1 MVSADLHCVI
11 RGRSCGDYCFR
22 YALPILRGVV
32 AAGRASASR
41 GFRRSCRSSNI
52 KTNDMLDHIL
62 QHLTALVSFDTRNPP
77 RRIGVGGIFDYLRA
91 QLPDFRVE
99 VTDHG
104 DGAVSLFAVRGTPQV
119 PFKVHLDTVPSPPAW
134 SAHPF
139 PLRVTRNRAT
149 GLGRAE
155 ERRVGKGCVSACR
168 L

>member
-1 MVSADLHCVI
+1 MS
-11 RGRSCGDYCFR
+11 
-22 YALPILRGVV
+22 
-32 AAGRASASR
+32 SR

-62 QHLTALVSFDTRNPP
+62 QHLTALVSFDTRNTP

-119 PFKVHLDTVPSPPAW
+119 LFNVHLDHVPLSPAW
-134 SAHPF
+134 SPD
-139 PLRVTRNRAT
+139 PLPVRDRKSAGWGKRCAERVTI
-149 GLGRAE
+149 GG
-155 ERRVGKGCVSACR
+155 
-168 L
+168 